1 MVAHATV
8 KYEIPGFMD
17 LLCFKMKTEDV
28 QSKFIADML
37 IAADRHGSEDL
48 KNVALDKIRADR
60 EVLNDEGFRK
70 KMKEAENK
78 DLLFDVF
85 NDL

>member
-1 MVAHATV
+1 
-8 KYEIPGFMD
+8 
-17 LLCFKMKTEDV
+17 
-28 QSKFIADML
+28 ML
-37 IAADRHGSEDL
+37 IAADRHGSQDL

>member
-1 MVAHATV
+1 
-8 KYEIPGFMD
+8 
-17 LLCFKMKTEDV
+17 MKTEDV

-37 IAADRHGSEDL
+37 IAADRNGSQDL
-48 KNVALDKIRADR
+48 KNLALDKIRADR